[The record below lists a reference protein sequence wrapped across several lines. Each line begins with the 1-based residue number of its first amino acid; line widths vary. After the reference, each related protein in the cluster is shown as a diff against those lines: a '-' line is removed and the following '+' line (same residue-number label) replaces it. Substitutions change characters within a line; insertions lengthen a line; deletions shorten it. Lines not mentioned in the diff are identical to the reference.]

1 MGNFKRRIVQFA
13 TALVT
18 NINLKGFTKGTIYR
32 GNSKKI
38 CVPGLNC
45 YSCPGAIGS
54 CPIGSLQSVLGAAR
68 FHISYYI
75 LGFLIFIGVLFGR
88 LVCGWMC
95 PFGLIEDLL
104 YKIPSPKFKI
114 HKRLRFL
121 KYLKYVIL
129 LVFVIIIPM
138 FFTNSFNMG
147 EPAFCKYICPSGT
160 VLGGIPLTLIDKS
173 LRPALGFLFQWKVSV
188 LVFISVLSIIVYRP
202 FCRFICP
209 LGAIYSLFNPISIFS
224 FKVDK
229 NKCTSCRACSN
240 KCKLDIEIY
249 KKPNSLECIRCG
261 ECIKSCP
268 TKAIKPS
275 FSIKNSSKSS
285 SENLKQKLM

>member
-1 MGNFKRRIVQFA
+1 MGNFKRKIVQFMI
-13 TALVT
+13 ALLT
-18 NINLKGFTKGTIYR
+18 NINLKGFVEGTLYK

-54 CPIGSLQSVLGAAR
+54 CPIGALQSVIGGIGYS
-68 FHISYYI
+68 FSYYA
-75 LGFLIFIGVLFGR
+75 LGFIMLVGVLIGR
-88 LVCGWMC
+88 IVCGWLC
-95 PFGLIEDLL
+95 PFGLVQDLL
-104 YKIPSPKFKI
+104 YKIPFPKLKVN
-114 HKRLRFL
+114 KKLQFL

-138 FFTNSFNMG
+138 FFTNKFGMG

-160 VLGGIPLTLIDKS
+160 LLGGIPLVILDES
-173 LRPALGFLFQWKVSV
+173 LRPMLGFLFQWKVSILIV
-188 LVFISVLSIIVYRP
+188 TIILSIIIYRP

-209 LGAIYSLFNPISIFS
+209 LGAAYALFNPLSIYG

-229 NKCTSCRACSN
+229 NKCTNCKACSK
-240 KCKLDIEIY
+240 KCKLDIEVY

-261 ECIKSCP
+261 DCIKACP
-268 TKAIKPS
+268 KKAIKGS
-275 FSIKNSSKSS
+275 FSFKKDN
-285 SENLKQKLM
+285 